1 MTTRVRRWVLIS
13 VSIILFFLVF
23 ATVWYELT
31 FYERAYA
38 WLAPGATKADVL
50 KHFGKPGRIEECRP
64 ATSWEGDSVENP
76 SMPCVEEFSYFSRIS
91 IGEWVIRFDKNERVI
106 SKGYLSSP

>member
-1 MTTRVRRWVLIS
+1 MTTRIRRWVLIS
-13 VSIILFFLVF
+13 VSIILFFLAF

-38 WLAPGATKADVL
+38 WLTPGATKADVL
-50 KHFGKPGRIEECRP
+50 KHFGKPRRVQECRP
-64 ATSWEGDSVENP
+64 ATSWEGDENP
-76 SMPCVEEFSYFSRIS
+76 SMPCVEEFSYSSRIS
-91 IGEWVIRFDKNERVI
+91 IGEWVIRFDRNGRVT